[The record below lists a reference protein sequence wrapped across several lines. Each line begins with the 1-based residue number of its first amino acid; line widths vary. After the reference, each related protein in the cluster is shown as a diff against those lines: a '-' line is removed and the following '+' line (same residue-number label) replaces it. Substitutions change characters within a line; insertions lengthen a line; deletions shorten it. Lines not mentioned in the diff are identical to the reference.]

1 MPTIVAILNRKGGTG
16 KTTLATNISVALQK
30 GGAKVLLVDSDP
42 LGSARDWHTAGGG
55 DSLPMIGLDRP
66 TIDRDIKAV
75 TGQFD
80 WIVVDG
86 APLEVNMSVATIKCA
101 DIVLIPVQPSP
112 YDIWAVEDL
121 VDVIKERQSI
131 TGGKP
136 KTAFV
141 ISRQIKRT
149 TLGNEVRDAL
159 TDYQLPVFEHGTF
172 QRVIYAKAAADGKSV
187 IDAEPEGDAA
197 KEVYLLIDELKKFKK
212 GDKK

>member
-42 LGSARDWHTAGGG
+42 LGSDLDWHTAGGG

-159 TDYQLPVFEHGTF
+159 TDYKLPVFEHGTF

-187 IDAEPEGDAA
+187 IDAEPDGDAA
-197 KEVYLLIDELKKFKK
+197 KEVHLLIDELKKFKK